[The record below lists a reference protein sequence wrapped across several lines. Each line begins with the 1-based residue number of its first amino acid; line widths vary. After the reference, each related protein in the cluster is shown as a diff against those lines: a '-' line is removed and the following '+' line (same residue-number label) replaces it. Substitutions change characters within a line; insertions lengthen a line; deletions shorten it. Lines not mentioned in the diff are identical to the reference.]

1 MQGKYALF
9 NTKKKGTVIVHHYIE
24 GTTTKVPSNVQGE
37 VVADETKTG
46 NIGAPYA
53 TKLAENVSA
62 EYEAVSEEVENQ
74 SGEYIDGTIE
84 VTYYYERI
92 ASGKVIVR
100 YVDVDT
106 EEEIAEGEE
115 VKGYVGERDFDI
127 INKMYIDGMTFKG
140 CADLEGVSSTR
151 IRQIL
156 CRGVRNMRIRLKI
169 YLKQVE
175 KGDNI

>member
-1 MQGKYALF
+1 MKTILKMEDF
-9 NTKKKGTVIVHHYIE
+9 INDESVEITVKDICKKKEIGFDECIKDLIVKAYKFQ
-24 GTTTKVPSNVQGE
+24 TNF
-37 VVADETKTG
+37 D
-46 NIGAPYA
+46 N
-53 TKLAENVSA
+53 
-62 EYEAVSEEVENQ
+62 
-74 SGEYIDGTIE
+74 TI
-84 VTYYYERI
+84 
-92 ASGKVIVR
+92 
-100 YVDVDT
+100 
-106 EEEIAEGEE
+106 
-115 VKGYVGERDFDI
+115 KGYVGERDFDI